1 MREEGETPME
11 LDEATTITREEE
23 LEAAPEEVWRALTDE
38 SILRL
43 WLGEEVELDPRPG
56 GAVRVREG
64 DEERRGRVED
74 VDAPRRLAFSW
85 AREGELPSLVEFELV
100 AAGVGTK
107 LIVTETAPRGVPV
120 SLAGEGWPLSAFA
133 LRGALA
139 PVTVPSSAL

>member
-1 MREEGETPME
+1 ME
-11 LDEATTITREEE
+11 LDEATTVTREEE

-100 AAGVGTK
+100 PCVAGTR
-107 LIVTETAPRGVPV
+107 LIVTETVPDGVPIA
-120 SLAGEGWPLSAFA
+120 LTGAAWALTAFA

-139 PVTVPSSAL
+139 PATVPQTVL